1 MRDRRGER
9 FSSALFRMLAGHPGF
24 AAAALLDLRGSAP
37 RLVAATPDLLALRRR
52 DAGDWPV
59 PTPAVG
65 APVRV
70 DPAPLGLEARFV
82 AAATVPAPDGEAAGC
97 LLVAHRDERRLTPGT
112 ARALADAAELAAPLL
127 PRAPSRPAAS
137 AEGAA
142 TLHGAVRSRAAAERL
157 IAAAL
162 RRQSAGPVGL
172 MVVDLDRFRS
182 VNTALGSA
190 AGDALLA
197 VTGARLQA
205 AIGPGSFLLR
215 LEGDRFVV
223 VAAGDQRAQAALAQ
237 RLLAAVSQPLA
248 LNGRTLAIQAS
259 IGVVA
264 GVAAG
269 VPPSDLLVHAD
280 AALRRAKAD
289 GRDRFALHEPALVAA
304 TLDGSRLELDLAG
317 ALRDRQMH
325 LVYQPFVDLADGRI
339 AGFETLLRWRH
350 PLRGELNPTA
360 FIAAAEVS
368 GQILPLG
375 DWVLRTALAAA
386 AAWPQ
391 RLALAVN
398 ISPLQFHQPGFL
410 AGVDAALAESGLEPE
425 RLELEITETVLMR
438 DNPETTAVLHALIDR
453 GVRIALDDFGTGY
466 SALAYLARLPH
477 HRIKLDKAFVQ
488 DLANPATRDL
498 IRAII
503 TVARAQD
510 VAVTAEGV
518 ESLDL
523 LGLVRRTGFSHA
535 QGYATGLPVAE
546 PDGYFPT
553 PVATPAE

>member
-1 MRDRRGER
+1 MRDRRGVR

-24 AAAALLDLRGSAP
+24 AAAEVEKGGGSAP
-37 RLVAATPDLLALRRR
+37 RLVAATADLLALRRH
-52 DAGDWPV
+52 DAGDWAV
-59 PTPAVG
+59 PTPAG
-65 APVRV
+65 PAPVRV
-70 DPAPLGLEARFV
+70 DPTPLGLEARF
-82 AAATVPAPDGEAAGC
+82 AAAAAVPGPDGGAVGC
-97 LLVAHRDERRLTPGT
+97 LLVADPRERRLTPVT

-127 PRAPSRPAAS
+127 PRATSRPAS
-137 AEGAA
+137 TEGAA

-182 VNTALGSA
+182 VNTALGSS

-205 AIGPGSFLLR
+205 AIGPGGFLLR

-237 RLLAAVSQPLA
+237 RLLTAVSQPLV

-280 AALRRAKAD
+280 AALRQAKAD

-317 ALRDRQMH
+317 ALRGRQMH
-325 LVYQPFVDLADGRI
+325 LVYQPFVDLSDGRI

-375 DWVLRTALAAA
+375 DWVLKTALAAA
-386 AAWPQ
+386 AAWPR

-398 ISPLQFHQPGFL
+398 ISPLQFHQPNFL

-438 DNPETTAVLHALIDR
+438 DNPETTGVLHALIDR

-518 ESLDL
+518 ESPEL
-523 LGLVRRTGFSHA
+523 LALVRRAGFSHA

-546 PDGYFPT
+546 PDGYFAT